1 MPAIQRARRLRRAL
15 VLPCCLASALLGGL
29 AGSLAGACGPFVDVA
44 NDAFCAFVLEIFYLG
59 ITTGTTPTT
68 YDPTSNVSR
77 LQMAAFLSRTV
88 DRTLQRG
95 NRRAAMD
102 QFWTPQSA
110 ASLGLT
116 TFVAGSIPQMLRFD
130 GDDVWVANY
139 NAATVARVHASDG
152 RLLQTW
158 TGASSAWGVL
168 VAMGRIFISAD
179 ESPGKLYQILPS
191 PVAGG
196 VTTVAS
202 NLGNQAFGIAFDG
215 QRIWTADYG
224 IPGAVSIVTPGATIP
239 WTVTN
244 VTTGFV
250 NPIGAL
256 FDGSSV
262 WITDY
267 GAGTLL
273 KLGSAAQVLQTVTL
287 GGFPYTPIFDGTNIW
302 VPNFSAPGSVSVVR
316 ASNGAI
322 LATLTGNGLAGPYTA
337 AFDGQRILVTNLSG
351 SSVSLWKAADFTP
364 LGSVSVG
371 VSVTPYGACSD
382 GANFWITLSNVS
394 QLLKF

>member
-1 MPAIQRARRLRRAL
+1 MRSSARSLSPLAPL
-15 VLPCCLASALLGGL
+15 AVLASLLLGAASSLTGL
-29 AGSLAGACGPFVDVA
+29 CGPFTDVA
-44 NDAFCAFVLEIFYLG
+44 ADVFCPFVLEIFYLG
-59 ITTGTTPTT
+59 ITTGTSATT
-68 YDPTSNVSR
+68 YDPASNVTR

-95 NRRAAMD
+95 NRRSAMD

-116 TFVAGSIPQMLRFD
+116 TFIGGSIPQMCRFD

-139 NAATVARVHASDG
+139 NAGTAARVHASDG
-152 RLLQTW
+152 RILNTW

-179 ESPGKLYQILPS
+179 EIPGKLYQIIPS
-191 PVAGG
+191 PSPGA

-215 QRIWTADYG
+215 VRIWTADYG
-224 IPGAVSIVTPGATIP
+224 IPGAVSIVTPGASIP

-287 GGFPYTPIFDGTNIW
+287 GGFPYTPIFDGSNIW
-302 VPNFSAPGSVSVVR
+302 VPNFSPPGSVSVVR
-316 ASNGAI
+316 ASTGAI

-337 AFDGQRILVTNLSG
+337 AFDGQRILVTNQSG

-364 LGSVSVG
+364 LGSVVVG
-371 VSVTPYGACSD
+371 TSVTPYGACSD